1 MTDLEYMKEA
11 IALAREAEQMDEIPV
26 GALLVVDGRIVGR
39 GKNAKE
45 RARCATCHAEMLAIE
60 EACRVL
66 GGWRLPNATLYVT
79 LEPCPMCAGAVINA
93 HVGRVVF
100 GAADPKGGALGGLT
114 DLAALPFNHRP
125 KVTGGILAEECA
137 SLLSAY
143 FKRKRA
149 K

>member
-1 MTDLEYMKEA
+1 MTDYEYMTQA
-11 IALAREAEQMDEIPV
+11 LALAREAERMDEVPI
-26 GALLVVDGRIVGR
+26 GAVLVVDGRVVGR

-45 RARCATCHAEMLAIE
+45 RARSATCHAEILAIE
-60 EACRVL
+60 EACRNL

-93 HVGRVVF
+93 HIGRVVF
-100 GAADPKGGALGGLT
+100 GASDPKGGALGGLT
-114 DLAALPFNHRP
+114 DLSSLPFNHRP
-125 KVTGGILAEECA
+125 QVTRGVLAEECA
-137 SLLSAY
+137 TLLSAY

>member
-11 IALAREAEQMDEIPV
+11 LSLAREAEEMDEIPV
-26 GALLVVDGRIVGR
+26 GALLVVDGRVVGR

-60 EACRVL
+60 EACRTL

-100 GAADPKGGALGGLT
+100 GAADPKGGAFGGLT

-125 KVTGGILAEECA
+125 KVTGGILTEECA
-137 SLLSAY
+137 ALLSAY